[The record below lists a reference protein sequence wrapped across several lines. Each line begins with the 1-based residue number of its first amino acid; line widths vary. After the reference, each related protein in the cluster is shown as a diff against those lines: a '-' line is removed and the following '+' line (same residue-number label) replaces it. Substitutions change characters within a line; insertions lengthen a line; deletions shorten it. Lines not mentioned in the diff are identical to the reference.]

1 MPNLA
6 AITAGRSETYAEELA
21 QICDLGLP
29 VTVILDVNRLQPAG
43 LSLAVE
49 AAIDAG
55 AACLQAGNG
64 FGPATTPVQVRKL
77 KELARGNCA
86 IKAAGGIQR
95 LDMALDLVEE
105 GATALGTSHGPAL
118 IQALRHPQ

>member
-1 MPNLA
+1 
-6 AITAGRSETYAEELA
+6 
-21 QICDLGLP
+21 
-29 VTVILDVNRLQPAG
+29 
-43 LSLAVE
+43 
-49 AAIDAG
+49 
-55 AACLQAGNG
+55 
-64 FGPATTPVQVRKL
+64 VRKL

-95 LDMALDLVEE
+95 LDTALDLVEE

>member
-1 MPNLA
+1 MVQRVDGETCYLA
-6 AITAGRSETYAEELA
+6 LVQQS
-21 QICDLGLP
+21 
-29 VTVILDVNRLQPAG
+29 
-43 LSLAVE
+43 VE

-55 AACLQAGNG
+55 AAFLQAGNG
-64 FGPATTPVQVRKL
+64 FGAATTPLQVRKL

-95 LDMALDLVEE
+95 LETALDLVEE